1 MSAPHVLYVAW
12 GFPPCRGGGVYR
24 ALATAN
30 RFAALGFRVTV
41 LTADREAFVRFTG
54 VDPSLED
61 RVDDRIDVVRVPF
74 AWPIHETDLHRWS
87 WFRMARPRT
96 WAKLRT
102 RRDHV
107 PFPEVGYGPWRRP
120 LEAAAER
127 VHAADPVDLVVATA
141 NPHVAFSAAD
151 RLYRRHGVPYV
162 LDYRDA
168 WLLDVFS
175 GERLHSPHSRAA
187 VWERRLVTAATEVW
201 FVNDP
206 IRRWHAQ
213 LYPNQAAKMHTVA
226 NGFDPELAPAVHER
240 EPTGLR
246 PLVFGYIGTV
256 SPKVP
261 LAEFVAGW
269 RRARELS
276 SVVAEST
283 ARFHGYLGF
292 YAATRADLLAIIEQ
306 AGEEGVNY
314 EGPVPKR
321 DIGGVYDTFDVQLL
335 ILGAGRYVTSGKIF
349 EYLATGLPVVSVH
362 DPINAASDI
371 LRGHPLW
378 FPVDNLGPDSVA
390 KALIAAA
397 EAAQTA
403 DRDTRH
409 LAREFGT
416 QFRRDLQLD
425 PRIEALRTHLATT
438 TRQARP

>member
-30 RFAALGFRVTV
+30 RFAALGCRVTV

-61 RVDDRIDVVRVPF
+61 RVDHRIDVVRVPF

-175 GERLHSPHSRAA
+175 GDRLHSPHSRAA

-306 AGEEGVNY
+306 AGADGVSY

-321 DIGGVYDTFDVQLL
+321 DIGEVYDTFDVQLL

-378 FPVDNLGPDSVA
+378 FPVDNLEPDSVA

-403 DRDTRH
+403 DRETRRH
-409 LAREFGT
+409 AREFGT
-416 QFRRDLQLD
+416 RFRRDLQLD
-425 PRIEALRTHLATT
+425 PRIEALRAELETIA
-438 TRQARP
+438 RQARP